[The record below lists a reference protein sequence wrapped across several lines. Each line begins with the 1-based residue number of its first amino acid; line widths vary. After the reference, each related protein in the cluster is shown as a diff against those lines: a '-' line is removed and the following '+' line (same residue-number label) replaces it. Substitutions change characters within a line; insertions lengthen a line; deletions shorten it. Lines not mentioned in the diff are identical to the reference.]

1 MAITDV
7 PNTYLLDFGQD
18 VTVGGSTVKGIL
30 DMPDEIVA
38 GDMVVITDY
47 LLTVKTSDF
56 SSVSL
61 GAPPAAISNTL
72 VPSLLIPPFSLPSKV
87 EAVLDIPLF
96 SSITIFDNP

>member
-56 SSVSL
+56 ASVSL
-61 GAPPAAISNTL
+61 GDTVTTNLSGSSTAFEVRTKRMIDDGTFSEITL
-72 VPSLLIPPFSLPSKV
+72 SK
-87 EAVLDIPLF
+87 
-96 SSITIFDNP
+96 T

>member
-38 GDMVVITDY
+38 G
-47 LLTVKTSDF
+47 
-56 SSVSL
+56 
-61 GAPPAAISNTL
+61 
-72 VPSLLIPPFSLPSKV
+72 
-87 EAVLDIPLF
+87 
-96 SSITIFDNP
+96 